1 MPLGRPSRA
10 STLAGNPAGNDSFN
24 SGRTCAALC
33 PREAVMG
40 LVAVDPLAVLPV
52 TAASASAAF
61 ARASDPGADE
71 TERRHQL
78 SLLQVALAAVR
89 RLLDSCDEEVAS
101 LAAGLD
107 SRPGLVPCG
116 GTSSL
121 CRHCLGEPLDSS
133 DVIGRC
139 RRCGRGQTVPAA
151 GAPCSAAGTVVVR
164 DLAGAEQAL
173 CVSHAAAAARQI
185 DQLAIV
191 DASRHS
197 RAVLAEVANASCII
211 GQRANRLARGRDA

>member
-1 MPLGRPSRA
+1 
-10 STLAGNPAGNDSFN
+10 
-24 SGRTCAALC
+24 
-33 PREAVMG
+33 MG
-40 LVAVDPLAVLPV
+40 LVAIDPLAVLPV

-78 SLLQVALAAVR
+78 SLLQVTLEAVR
-89 RLLDSCDEEVAS
+89 RLLDSCDQEVAR
-101 LAAGLD
+101 LAAALD

-116 GTSSL
+116 GASSL
-121 CRHCLGEPLDSS
+121 CRHCLGEPLNSS

-139 RRCGRGQTVPAA
+139 RRCGRDQKVPAA
-151 GAPCSAAGTVVVR
+151 GA
-164 DLAGAEQAL
+164 
-173 CVSHAAAAARQI
+173 ARQV